1 VSPGASVRTRRAN
14 RTAGSAYFAE
24 RFSDGL
30 AAVKVGGR
38 FGYIDKTGRVVIPLQ
53 FDSAGEFSDGVAEVE
68 VGGEFGYINT
78 SGKYVWEPTN

>member
-1 VSPGASVRTRRAN
+1 M
-14 RTAGSAYFAE
+14 GSRPQYDFAE